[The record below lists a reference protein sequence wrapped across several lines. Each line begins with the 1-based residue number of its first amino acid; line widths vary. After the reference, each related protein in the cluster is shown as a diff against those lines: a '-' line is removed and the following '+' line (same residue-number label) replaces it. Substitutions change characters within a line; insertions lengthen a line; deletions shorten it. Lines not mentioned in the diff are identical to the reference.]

1 MPDSIFKISIDTL
14 SGKPLVWS
22 DFMNKKIMIVNVASE
37 CGFTPQYAQLQELY
51 EANSDKLVIL
61 GCPCNDFGG
70 QEPGESSQIEQFC
83 QVNYGVTFPLTE
95 KIKITQNPH
104 SLYVWLT
111 QKEKNQK
118 GDFTVHW
125 NFHKFLID
133 DDGSLYKS
141 LPSTSDPFCDDILH
155 WLR

>member
-1 MPDSIFKISIDTL
+1 MPDSIFNISINTL
-14 SGKPLVWS
+14 SGKPLVWA
-22 DFMNKKIMIVNVASE
+22 DFMDKKIMIVNVASE
-37 CGFTPQYAQLQELY
+37 CGYTPQYAQLQELY

-70 QEPGESSQIEQFC
+70 QEPGDSRQIKQFC

-95 KIKITQNPH
+95 KINITQNPH

-111 QKEKNQK
+111 QKKKNKK

-133 DDGSLYKS
+133 EDGTLYKS
-141 LPSTSDPFCDDILH
+141 LPSTSDPYCDDILH
-155 WLR
+155 WLS